1 MIYNNNY
8 KSKKYG
14 PRRWLSREE
23 YQIRKP
29 DDQSLIPRNHM
40 KNQMAWNTSAIP
52 APWWWGGKRRQ
63 ENCLKSTHR
72 PASLGY
78 AEKTRGLACFHSLES
93 ENWVLKGVLWPPHT
107 LVNLCL
113 QAWAHKINFKS
124 QITIIYR
131 KRTQRSRPPWIN
143 SAAAGSNLV

>member
-14 PRRWLSREE
+14 PRRWLRREE

-29 DDQSLIPRNHM
+29 MARVWSPGTTWKTRWRGIRVQSQHPDGEVGRGDRRI
-40 KNQMAWNTSAIP
+40 AW
-52 APWWWGGKRRQ
+52 
-63 ENCLKSTHR
+63 KSTHR

-78 AEKTRGLACFHSLES
+78 AEKTRGLTCFNSLES

-107 LVNLCL
+107 LISLCL